1 MSRARTPLRASSRP
15 AAISSAGSF
24 TRYSRV
30 ASPAMDAVRGGSRA
44 RRGAAFDDD
53 ANPPRGIVGTGWCPA
68 ADDARLAALAAA
80 RAAFLSA
87 RILDVARCPHDEAFI
102 SLVFE
107 ERNVTLN
114 FVQTTAPA
122 RFDYPAAVP
131 SSSLLP
137 SRLARSLLIR
147 VIRRLDDDRYE
158 DVPQHHDGE

>member
-44 RRGAAFDDD
+44 RRGAAFDED
-53 ANPPRGIVGTGWCPA
+53 ANPPRGIVGTGWYPG

-80 RAAFLSA
+80 RAAFLNA

-102 SLVFE
+102 TVWFS
-107 ERNVTLN
+107 RNEMSPSTSYKQPLRRGS
-114 FVQTTAPA
+114 TTP
-122 RFDYPAAVP
+122 P
-131 SSSLLP
+131 
-137 SRLARSLLIR
+137 RSLS
-147 VIRRLDDDRYE
+147 RRYSPLASRA
-158 DVPQHHDGE
+158 HF